1 MLPNQMFILEISS
14 RAVLEIT
21 YKNMPSNEQ
30 CPRLLPVEYSVQFKI
45 ICLAIFTIKSLQ
57 SSYLY
62 IVET

>member
-1 MLPNQMFILEISS
+1 MNN
-14 RAVLEIT
+14 VLVS
-21 YKNMPSNEQ
+21 Y
-30 CPRLLPVEYSVQFKI
+30 LVEYSVQFKI